1 MKYLLSAKKWFVKTL
16 TRIVNYESRVVKWNP
31 DKANVK
37 IHYFTTW
44 FTNDSSTH
52 IAQYLATIIQNAKKY
67 FSSKIM
73 RKMRQVAEADLGLLQ
88 PRWSALWYYLT
99 AESR

>member
-1 MKYLLSAKKWFVKTL
+1 MKYVLSAKKWFVKTL

-44 FTNDSSTH
+44 FTNNSSTH
-52 IAQYLATIIQNAKKY
+52 IAQYLATIIQNATEIFFFKNY
-67 FSSKIM
+67 
-73 RKMRQVAEADLGLLQ
+73 AENEAGS
-88 PRWSALWYYLT
+88 RG
-99 AESR
+99 ESRTAATKMERFVVLLNS